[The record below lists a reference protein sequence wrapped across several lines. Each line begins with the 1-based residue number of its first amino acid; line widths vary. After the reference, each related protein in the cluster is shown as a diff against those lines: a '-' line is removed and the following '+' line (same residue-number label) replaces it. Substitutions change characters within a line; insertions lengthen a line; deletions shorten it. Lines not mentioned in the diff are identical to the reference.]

1 MDLDK
6 MTKEELICYIE
17 EIKEK
22 RAFSEE
28 DQYLLKILDESPFTI
43 WASDRNCVV
52 RFWKGK
58 CESLYG
64 YREADVIGKD
74 FVDLFVADDEQKAAR
89 EDQLKI
95 IDSGEVFH
103 NIANDHAKNG
113 NTLKLLTNCWRMK
126 ALDSDEYWNVEMGL
140 IVDFFHQEM
149 ERLEQIISESRL
161 YKARI
166 TQFIDL
172 TKQSRRQFTKRKNN
186 INDAIRAC
194 RRQAVL
200 AKKSSEFKAKTE
212 KFKNILKEL
221 DERLGNLIDEYLRL
235 VQSSGSHIQCEEFTE
250 SFKEKYA
257 ELLGDFEDM
266 AIDFEEI
273 AICYTPDGIVM
284 GKDSVLKQASIEFE
298 KLYNIAYELKL
309 DITHQIDRFKS
320 QVSRNNESPHL
331 QHYSTLLEQTEAS
344 ISLLKTVQNDVFKK
358 IESAQSYSEVQ
369 VIRNHMC
376 KEYSEIEKS
385 LKDINSAFKKG
396 PSA

>member
-1 MDLDK
+1 MDFHE
-6 MTKEELICYIE
+6 MTREELIRFVE

-22 RAFSEE
+22 RAFSED

-64 YREADVIGKD
+64 YREDDVIGKD
-74 FVDLFVADDEQKAAR
+74 FVDLFVAVDEQKAAR

-113 NTLKLLTNCWRMK
+113 NTLRLLTNCWRMK
-126 ALDSDEYWNVEMGL
+126 APDSDEYWNVEMGL

-149 ERLEQIISESRL
+149 ERLEKIISESRL

-166 TQFIDL
+166 TQFCDL
-172 TKQSRRQFTKRKNN
+172 TKQSRRQFIERKNN

-200 AKKSSEFKAKTE
+200 AKKSSEFTAKTE
-212 KFKNILKEL
+212 RFKNTLKEL
-221 DERLGNLIDEYLRL
+221 EERLGNLIDEYLRL
-235 VQSSGSHIQCEEFTE
+235 VQSSGSHSQCEELTD

-273 AICYTPDGIVM
+273 ALSYTPDGIVM

-298 KLYNIAYELKL
+298 KLYNVAYELKL
-309 DITHQIDRFKS
+309 EITHQIDRFKA
-320 QVSRNNESPHL
+320 QVSRNAASPHL
-331 QHYSTLLEQTEAS
+331 QHYSRLLDQIEAA
-344 ISLLKTVQNDVFKK
+344 ISLLRTVQNDVFKK
-358 IESAQSYSEVQ
+358 IESAYNYQAVLD
-369 VIRNHMC
+369 IRDHMC
-376 KEYSEIEKS
+376 AEYSEIEKS
-385 LKDINSAFKKG
+385 IKEIDSALKKG
-396 PSA
+396 STV

>member
-1 MDLDK
+1 
-6 MTKEELICYIE
+6 MTREELIRLIE

-43 WASDRNCVV
+43 WASDRDCIV

-74 FVDLFVADDEQKAAR
+74 FVDLFVAVDEQKAAR
-89 EDQLKI
+89 EDQIKI
-95 IDSGEVFH
+95 IDAGEVFH

-113 NTLKLLTNCWRMK
+113 NTLRLLTNCWRMK
-126 ALDSDEYWNVEMGL
+126 APNSDEYWNVEMGL

-149 ERLEQIISESRL
+149 ERLEKIISESRL

-166 TQFIDL
+166 TQFVDL
-172 TKQSRRQFTKRKNN
+172 TKQSRRQFTERKKN

-200 AKKSSEFKAKTE
+200 AKKSSEFKTKTE
-212 KFKNILKEL
+212 RFKNTLMEL
-221 DERLGNLIDEYLRL
+221 EERLSSLIDEYLRL
-235 VQSSGSHIQCEEFTE
+235 VQSSGSHIQCEELTD
-250 SFKEKYA
+250 SFKEKYD
-257 ELLGDFEDM
+257 ELIGDFEDM

-273 AICYTPDGIVM
+273 ASSYTPDGIVI
-284 GKDSVLKQASIEFE
+284 GKDSILKQSSVEYE
-298 KLYNIAYELKL
+298 KLYTVAYDLKI

-320 QVSRNNESPHL
+320 QISQNINSTLL
-331 QHYSTLLEQTEAS
+331 QHYSRLLEQIEAA
-344 ISLLKTVQNDVFKK
+344 ISLLRTVQNDVFKK
-358 IESAQSYSEVQ
+358 IESAQNYQTVQ
-369 VIRNHMC
+369 DIRDHMC
-376 KEYSEIEKS
+376 EQYSEIEES
-385 LKDINSAFKKG
+385 LKAIDLAFKKG
-396 PSA
+396 PAT